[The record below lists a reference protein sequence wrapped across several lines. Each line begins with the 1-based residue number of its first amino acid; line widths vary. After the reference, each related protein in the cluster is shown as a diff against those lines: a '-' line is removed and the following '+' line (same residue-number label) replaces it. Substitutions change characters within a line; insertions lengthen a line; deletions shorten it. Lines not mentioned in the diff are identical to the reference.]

1 MESSPCGHYPY
12 RLISL
17 TFYIATLQI
26 IVLSTCYQCTH
37 TVSLWRRKWIRV
49 TYWPVSSFC
58 PLICSLVAKAVF
70 VGNWWPASHTLPLSF
85 SKLLHFCEI
94 FPYNLILI
102 IIFHG
107 LYLLFFI
114 INFLFLDQFNYF
126 LLLRIFSSILQKDYK
141 SKVGDCKSFIPG
153 SNLGVV

>member
-1 MESSPCGHYPY
+1 MKPISKGKRQLFSSYE
-12 RLISL
+12 
-17 TFYIATLQI
+17 
-26 IVLSTCYQCTH
+26 LSILNTCYQCTH
-37 TVSLWRRKWIRV
+37 TVSLWRRKWIKG
-49 TYWPVSSFC
+49 TYLPVSSFC
-58 PLICSLVAKAVF
+58 LLICNLVAKAVF
-70 VGNWWPASHTLPLSF
+70 VGNWRPAPHPLPLSF
-85 SKLLHFCEI
+85 SKLLHFCKI